1 VFRGDQPLQVE
12 RRLYQMEDYIQ
23 QLLAFDVRQGTI
35 ARHPGQGWSLLCNGV
50 IVFDDTGQLAAAGHG
65 PGRRTVHVPPPGRA
79 FRLSSEGQA
88 RAWTTVPGHA
98 LPPVRQ

>member
-50 IVFDDTGQLAAAGHG
+50 IVFDDTGQLLPDGRAIPPHRPTPTSWPAAA
-65 PGRRTVHVPPPGRA
+65 
-79 FRLSSEGQA
+79 
-88 RAWTTVPGHA
+88 
-98 LPPVRQ
+98 